1 MRAGITGRVLYRGCN
16 ESEIIIGTIPKEL
29 NPFVTK
35 LSSGY
40 SYKEILYYFDDRY
53 LFIDIDGNILKI
65 DCLRDDLHIFNEV
78 NYLFKQLKV
87 LGKYVD
93 EYEVH
98 LKNSLIE
105 CLEEYV
111 GVFGLSD
118 VKLVVASDDRI
129 LIKLKSPLCEI
140 YENTNK
146 QSGFTGLIILHR
158 LTCDNLEEDLKS
170 INIDSRRYVCNENRV
185 KNHLMFRR
193 RVANCLLKQQ

>member
-1 MRAGITGRVLYRGCN
+1 MCTGITGRVIYRGCN
-16 ESEIIIGTIPKEL
+16 ESEIIIGRIPKEL
-29 NPFVTK
+29 NPFVSR
-35 LSSGY
+35 LSRED

-87 LGKYVD
+87 LGRYVD
-93 EYEVH
+93 EYEFH
-98 LKNSLIE
+98 IKNSLIE
-105 CLEEYV
+105 CLEDYV

-118 VKLVVASDDRI
+118 VKLIVASDDRV

-146 QSGFTGLIILHR
+146 QSEFTGLIILHR
-158 LTCDNLEEDLKS
+158 LVCDNLEEDLKS
-170 INIDSRRYVCNENRV
+170 IAIDSRRYVCVMKIE
-185 KNHLMFRR
+185 
-193 RVANCLLKQQ
+193 LKII

>member
-1 MRAGITGRVLYRGCN
+1 MSAGITGRVLYRGCN
-16 ESEIIIGTIPKEL
+16 EFEIIIGTIPKEL

-35 LSSGY
+35 LSSEY

-65 DCLRDDLHIFNEV
+65 DCLRDNLYIFNEV
-78 NYLFKQLKV
+78 NYLFKQLKTLV
-87 LGKYVD
+87 KYVD

-105 CLEEYV
+105 CLEECV

-129 LIKLKSPLCEI
+129 LIKLKSQLCEI

-170 INIDSRRYVCNENRV
+170 INIDSRRYVCDKDRI

-193 RVANCLLKQQ
+193 RVANCLLKQH